1 MHKLLLNLNSIRA
14 VREIRSG
21 ANPREVCG
29 ELGISPRNIDR
40 IESIYGSV
48 PDNLLAG
55 IERLLNDREKL
66 RRLISNLMHRSEFL
80 P

>member
-1 MHKLLLNLNSIRA
+1 MQKLLLSLNSIRA
-14 VREIRSG
+14 VREIRAG
-21 ANPREVCG
+21 ASRGKVCG

-40 IESIYGSV
+40 IESAYGNV

-55 IERLLNDREKL
+55 IERLLADREKL
-66 RRLISNLMHRSEFL
+66 RRLISNLMHRNEFL